1 MRSPT
6 AALVT
11 SEEQR
16 LVLEKLVRSQ
26 TAPHRDVLRA
36 RVVLMAADGVAS
48 TRIAAEVGVAP
59 MTVKAWRERFA
70 ESGLKNFSAVRA
82 GRGRKP
88 QIAPA
93 KVEEIVRLT
102 LHETPPGETHWSC
115 RTMAARAGVSAA
127 TVQRIWS
134 ARGLKPHRV
143 DTFKLSNDQR
153 FEEKLVD
160 VVGLYLNP
168 PENAIVL
175 SMDEKSQIQALDRTQ
190 PSLPMKPGRA
200 GTMTHDYKRN
210 GTTTL
215 FAALDV
221 LTGAVIGQCLP
232 RHRHS
237 EFLTFLRTIDREVP
251 KGLQIHLILDN
262 YSTHKH
268 ANVTTWLEKHPRFHL
283 HFTPTSSS
291 WVNAVENFFGRLTD
305 KAIRRGIFHSV
316 PDLIAAIETYLAAH
330 NQDPKPFQ
338 WTATTEQILDK
349 VRRGRLALD
358 AITN

>member
-1 MRSPT
+1 
-6 AALVT
+6 
-11 SEEQR
+11 
-16 LVLEKLVRSQ
+16 
-26 TAPHRDVLRA
+26 
-36 RVVLMAADGVAS
+36 
-48 TRIAAEVGVAP
+48 
-59 MTVKAWRERFA
+59 
-70 ESGLKNFSAVRA
+70 
-82 GRGRKP
+82 
-88 QIAPA
+88 
-93 KVEEIVRLT
+93 
-102 LHETPPGETHWSC
+102 
-115 RTMAARAGVSAA
+115 MAARAGVASS

-143 DTFKLSNDQR
+143 KTFKLSNDPA

-221 LTGAVIGQCLP
+221 LTGSVIGQCLP

-237 EFLTFLRTIDREVP
+237 EFLAFLKTIDKQVP
-251 KGLQIHLILDN
+251 NGLQIHLILDN
-262 YSTHKH
+262 YATHKH
-268 ANVTTWLEKHPRFHL
+268 PNVHTWLSKHPRFHL

-291 WVNAVENFFGRLTD
+291 WLNMVEAFFGRLTD
-305 KAIRRGIFHSV
+305 KAIRRGIFHNV
-316 PDLIAAIETYLAAH
+316 PSLIDAIETYLAAH
-330 NQDPKPFQ
+330 NQDPKPFL
-338 WTATTEQILDK
+338 WTASTDQILEK
-349 VRRGRLALD
+349 VRRGRVALA
-358 AITN
+358 ATTN